1 MQNKDDT
8 KQLRRDISLELKI
21 HINSGQKPEFEHQM
35 HNHLPNQEEHK
46 DHVIEET
53 PQWYG
58 STQNSYIWPFYLKS
72 DWKMV
77 EGIAW
82 EDGEVF

>member
-1 MQNKDDT
+1 MRGATEMQNKDDT

-46 DHVIEET
+46 DHVIEEECR
-53 PQWYG
+53 
-58 STQNSYIWPFYLKS
+58 NSGRERS
-72 DWKMV
+72 
-77 EGIAW
+77 GGRRA
-82 EDGEVF
+82 

>member
-1 MQNKDDT
+1 MRGATEMQNKDDT

-53 PQWYG
+53 PQ
-58 STQNSYIWPFYLKS
+58 
-72 DWKMV
+72 
-77 EGIAW
+77 
-82 EDGEVF
+82 